1 MTLQCLPHMETVHLP
16 ESGTDLRYIQELSE
30 TNSYKAIVL
39 YGHVNTTSNQQTERP
54 LILRSKIESDVLA

>member
-1 MTLQCLPHMETVHLP
+1 METVHLP